1 VCIRRFLILV
11 TIIMVLALAVAI
23 WLVPPDADFLHTN
36 PYWNGLSHFPT
47 DINVQPYVAASD
59 LVPST
64 GKVLIVF
71 PYSDFTSQE
80 LATFESFV
88 RTGGTLVVADDYG
101 QGNQILQGLGLQARF
116 SGEVLLDP
124 MVCYRNRWL
133 PKSVRITDDPLMQG
147 INSMVLNHA
156 TSLTSVTP
164 QEVLAQSSSFSF
176 LDSNQNGSLDSKE
189 ASGPFPVI
197 ARVPLAEGQLILISD
212 PSLFVNGVLA
222 LADNRILAQN
232 LARMATGGFLVDE
245 SHLPASNLVDAKAG
259 LSIFYTYI
267 RTPWGTLLFS
277 ALALLLLTLLLWSH
291 DKDKSGLIKGELDGK

>member
-1 VCIRRFLILV
+1 MLPLP
-11 TIIMVLALAVAI
+11 I
-23 WLVPPDADFLHTN
+23 WF
-36 PYWNGLSHFPT
+36 
-47 DINVQPYVAASD
+47 
-59 LVPST
+59 T

-133 PKSVRITDDPLMQG
+133 PKSVRITDDSLMQG

-197 ARVPLAEGQLILISD
+197 ARVP
-212 PSLFVNGVLA
+212 FVNGVLA